1 MTGIFPPVFG
11 KKEAVLF
18 PGDVASA
25 FFLGVLLLLDVLPP
39 EAPRFFKASV
49 FLAAGFFE
57 AACLTIFFL
66 LLSLP
71 LF

>member
-1 MTGIFPPVFG
+1 LG

-18 PGDVASA
+18 TGDITSA

-39 EAPRFFKASV
+39 EAPRFFTSAG